1 MVSLQRPEE
10 SVESLELELGK
21 PKPVLWESWVLITA
35 ESFLQLIGNFFL
47 WQNPKKLFII
57 RHEKTQELGQGNLKV
72 GISLRIGIEK
82 RSPTK

>member
-35 ESFLQLIGNFFL
+35 ESFLQLIGNFFYGKTL
-47 WQNPKKLFII
+47 KSYLLLGMKRPKNLDKATWKLVY
-57 RHEKTQELGQGNLKV
+57 RWE
-72 GISLRIGIEK
+72 SA
-82 RSPTK
+82 